1 MFLTTTAG
9 SQSGDSLTAPGANTW
24 LYSDQMQ
31 PAYSTLANCTT
42 ASTTVTIQTNQ
53 GVVNAAQE

>member
-1 MFLTTTAG
+1 
-9 SQSGDSLTAPGANTW
+9 
-24 LYSDQMQ
+24 MQ